1 MNCVKKFFSNIFIFS
16 VLLIIMLVDS
26 CISQSISTETES
38 TPSIEIIKDTLSL
51 TDYVDV
57 MSAKYEGHLY
67 NVFRDA
73 NTGNIVSV
81 EHASECNACIEIFE

>member
-1 MNCVKKFFSNIFIFS
+1 MNCCKNFFNIIFIFS
-16 VLLIIMLVDS
+16 GLLIIMLVDS
-26 CISQSISTETES
+26 CKTQSISTEPTS
-38 TPSIEIIKDTLSL
+38 SIEIIKDTLSL

-57 MSAKYEGHLY
+57 MPAKYEGHLY

-81 EHASECNACIEIFE
+81 EHVSECNACIEIFE